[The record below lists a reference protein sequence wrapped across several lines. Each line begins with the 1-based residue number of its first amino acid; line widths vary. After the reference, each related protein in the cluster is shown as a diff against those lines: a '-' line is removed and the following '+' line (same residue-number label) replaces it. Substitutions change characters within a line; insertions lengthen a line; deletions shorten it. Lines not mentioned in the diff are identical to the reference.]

1 MRSRRY
7 AAAWKQPTM
16 KVQKVGKGAS
26 RRIYLGPVITV
37 CLVVADLLPAI
48 TSRRRRWGGLPH
60 LYAGRV
66 VAVWATGTLDYVD
79 NGP

>member
-1 MRSRRY
+1 
-7 AAAWKQPTM
+7 
-16 KVQKVGKGAS
+16 
-26 RRIYLGPVITV
+26 
-37 CLVVADLLPAI
+37 
-48 TSRRRRWGGLPH
+48 LPH